1 MNIDFQAHMVTPVHF
16 RMVLSVINRGL
27 RMVSAHGLEITNNV
41 LSLSI
46 TNGIT
51 LVLQKI
57 EKVVKVM
64 RLTMY
69 ALMNINRSKDQ
80 INTLSLCSEKISF

>member
-1 MNIDFQAHMVTPVHF
+1 MFCHW
-16 RMVLSVINRGL
+16 
-27 RMVSAHGLEITNNV
+27 E
-41 LSLSI
+41 
-46 TNGIT
+46 
-51 LVLQKI
+51 I

-80 INTLSLCSEKISF
+80 INTLSLCSEKISFWFGTKNVTCVKIYLGKKNLKNLNLKNKYFLIKVFKGK